1 MAWRMRRV
9 RRVREVQQF
18 AQAECGLCCIAMIL
32 SAYGSRDSVAGL
44 RREHEVGRD
53 GLTIKQIAAILR
65 GRGFEV
71 RAFRA
76 GVQRL
81 GQLRLPLIA
90 YWDDSHVVVVEEIDE
105 HRVTVVDPGGGFYAR
120 TRRRSSPSTT
130 RASRSK
136 PYRRRTTGP
145 NGTASPAS
153 GGSSC
158 AR

>member
-32 SAYGSRDSVAGL
+32 SVYIGSRDSVAGL
-44 RREHEVGRD
+44 RRDHEVATASPSSRSRPSCAAGASRCGRS
-53 GLTIKQIAAILR
+53 GPGGK
-65 GRGFEV
+65 
-71 RAFRA
+71 
-76 GVQRL
+76 RL
-81 GQLRLPLIA
+81 ISGNWPLIA

-105 HRVTVVDPGGGFYAR
+105 HRVTVVDPGGG
-120 TRRRSSPSTT
+120 RRRYSAEEFAKHHS
-130 RASRSK
+130 ASRSK

-145 NGTASPAS
+145 SGTGSPVS